1 MEIAFAYFEEV
12 ARLGSIRQAAE
23 RLHVSASSI
32 SRQIAKLERAFGAT
46 LIERYPRGVKLT
58 PAGEVVV
65 RFVQGRTRELHRLQ
79 ASIDALKNLQKG
91 HVSIF
96 TVEGTIGWLLP
107 QALAEFSQA
116 YPGVTYEV
124 HVAGT
129 DGVMEAVA
137 EDRCDIGISFHPSP
151 RRDVEPVAS
160 IIQPLLAV
168 MSPSHRLAPCS
179 SLSLTELADEPL
191 ALPNATFGI
200 RHLVNHAIKVA
211 QLDVNIRLETNSI
224 DMIRQFALHEM
235 GVTFLPAFSCE
246 RELAL
251 QELVALPLTDP
262 GLERASLQ
270 ICKHAEIELTAAAAM
285 LVEAI
290 LATFKRTESVAVRAT
305 PRADLSA
312 F

>member
-1 MEIAFAYFEEV
+1 MST
-12 ARLGSIRQAAE
+12 RS
-23 RLHVSASSI
+23 
-32 SRQIAKLERAFGAT
+32 T
-46 LIERYPRGVKLT
+46 WLI
-58 PAGEVVV
+58 AGEVVV

-168 MSPSHRLAPCS
+168 MSPSHRLARCS
-179 SLSLTELADEPL
+179 SLSLTGLADEPL

-200 RHLVNHAIKVA
+200 RHLVTSPLGLHRQLAQVMQHRIETCLAHAHGGGPPCD
-211 QLDVNIRLETNSI
+211 L
-224 DMIRQFALHEM
+224 
-235 GVTFLPAFSCE
+235 C
-246 RELAL
+246 
-251 QELVALPLTDP
+251 TDRP
-262 GLERASLQ
+262 GCQ
-270 ICKHAEIELTAAAAM
+270 IQANGPEEGRC
-285 LVEAI
+285 
-290 LATFKRTESVAVRAT
+290 S
-305 PRADLSA
+305 
-312 F
+312 